1 MDEKDYLMP
10 AETDPLDSVSFPSV
24 TDDLELPDSSGAASN
39 TVNEAIATG
48 AGIQTQSLQ
57 DAMNSFAT
65 EMNKSAIAKS
75 TGLPVRT
82 PADSYKGF
90 AAEEYLKNTA
100 KINALA
106 KGVPDY
112 KIGVYTKGALPDGS
126 SLSGI
131 DMETDISIWTRKHA
145 WSKPERT
152 ADYQA
157 KVYNDASKYAKAQ
170 SNPQYANVEFV
181 GGSGQGVNDVVS
193 VDVGGKTI
201 SSDAKTPE
209 EYTELAEQM
218 KRQETPEYANSK
230 EKLAELNK
238 VNLGRAV
245 VAGAVAGLVLTTTK
259 EIVGL
264 IKNRDN
270 LSEEDFIKSI
280 EHILCG
286 TVEGGVR
293 GGAIMGSV
301 QFVGQV
307 LGKEIT
313 ANSLGAVPIMAAA
326 NFAVDLGKDLY
337 KCFVSGSINADDLLC
352 NSINNLYTSVAGFG
366 GGYVGGQ
373 LASLLVSA
381 KASAVTGASIGS
393 ALGPIGTVVGS
404 VVGGIVI
411 GLGANA
417 VIGTANKDA
426 VKNFNACIEE
436 VNAQIELSGCER
448 IYYFA
453 DTMSEIS
460 GFRLSFKDLLP
471 CYNLISD
478 LKEYNLKK
486 KKLKEIEAQLDTTA
500 VVEEQK
506 KKALA
511 HLAEQIK
518 AQIKELEAQFWNQRA
533 LLVEDFRESSNTYV
547 SNSYTQYLAAY
558 DVISGEIGSAQ
569 IELASAHAV
578 YCATLDSMRSRNIAN
593 QSINEMLSEIIL
605 YSEAEHLLKPFIEK
619 LKWIM
624 QQDEILVGR
633 QYLSLEEA
641 LELVR

>member
-1 MDEKDYLMP
+1 MNEKDYLVP
-10 AETDPLDSVSFPSV
+10 EETDPLDSVFFSSAAEGLDIPNSV
-24 TDDLELPDSSGAASN
+24 SVAAN
-39 TVNEAIATG
+39 TVNEATATG
-48 AGIQTQSLQ
+48 AGIQTQTLRE
-57 DAMNSFAT
+57 AMNSFAA

-82 PADSYKGF
+82 PASSYKGF
-90 AAEEYLKNTA
+90 AAEEYLKFTT
-100 KINALA
+100 KINAIA
-106 KGVPDY
+106 KGIPDY
-112 KIGVYTKGALPDGS
+112 KIGAYTKGALPNGS
-126 SLSGI
+126 TLSGI
-131 DMETDISIWTRKHA
+131 DMQTDISIWTRKHV

-152 ADYQA
+152 VDYQA

-193 VDVGGKTI
+193 VDVGGKTV
-201 SSDAKTPE
+201 SSDAKTPK

-218 KRQETPEYANSK
+218 KRQETPEYAQSK
-230 EKLAELNK
+230 EKYSELNK

-245 VAGAVAGLVLTTTK
+245 IAGAVAGLVLTTTK

-264 IKNRDN
+264 IKNRDD
-270 LSEEDFIKSI
+270 LSEEAFIKSI

-301 QFVGQV
+301 QLVGQV
-307 LGKEIT
+307 LGKEIP

-337 KCFVSGSINADDLLC
+337 KCFVSGSIDADDLLC
-352 NSINNLYTSVAGFG
+352 NSVNNLYSSVAGFG
-366 GGYVGGQ
+366 GAYVGGQ
-373 LASLLVSA
+373 LAGILVSA
-381 KASAVTGASIGS
+381 KTSAATGAAIGS

-404 VVGGIVI
+404 VVGGIVL

-417 VIGTANKDA
+417 VIGAANKDA

-453 DTMSEIS
+453 DVMSEIS
-460 GFRLSFKDLLP
+460 DFRLSFKDLLP

-486 KKLKEIEAQLDTTA
+486 KKLKEIEAQLDATA
-500 VVEEQK
+500 IAEKQK
-506 KKALA
+506 NEALA
-511 HLAEQIK
+511 QIAEQTRE
-518 AQIKELEAQFWNQRA
+518 QIKELEAQFWRLRA
-533 LLVEDFRESSNTYV
+533 MLIDDFRESSNTYV
-547 SNSYTQYLAAY
+547 SNSYTQYLAIY
-558 DVISGEIGSAQ
+558 DVISGEVGASQ
-569 IELASAHAV
+569 VELASAHAA
-578 YCATLDSMRSRNIAN
+578 YCAALDSMRSRNKAN
-593 QSINEMLSEIIL
+593 QSINELLSEIML
-605 YSEAEHLLKPFIEK
+605 DSEAEYLLKPFIEK
-619 LKWIM
+619 LKWTM
-624 QQDEILVGR
+624 QQDELLVGR
-633 QYLSLEEA
+633 QYCG
-641 LELVR
+641 